1 MLSRHN
7 SRDIEQQAMVSGMLT
22 VFEDGLS
29 KVIQGLTT
37 VEEVLHAVSGIEG

>member
-1 MLSRHN
+1 M
-7 SRDIEQQAMVSGMLT
+7 T

-29 KVIQGLTT
+29 KAIQGLTT